1 METQRIFLAIF
12 ISLAILLGYQYFF
25 VPTPPPITESTVV
38 SSPKNGKVEE
48 KSVAGTPAPVAA
60 ASLLAAQPAG
70 ANTRQGREIPVKTSL
85 YSAVVTESG
94 GMVKSFQL
102 KDYREALAKD
112 SGNKEL
118 LQPKAGDNRPLNFS
132 WGVEPGSIP
141 PVVYEAA
148 PLKEEQGGAILTMRG
163 KLPSG
168 LEIVRTMRF
177 LDQQYLVELSIDVVN
192 NTATPLQGA
201 PYLTLDNRPFSH
213 DETQM
218 VFVGP
223 AVLHEGVLEEIKVDD
238 LKKGGRSFTG
248 KIGWAAYEDNY
259 FLCGIVP
266 RTGEQHTAHFSLQDE
281 NRVTTVL
288 AGASE
293 VIQPGQR
300 QQYTYSV
307 YFGPKTM
314 EALKSVGH
322 ELERSINFGW
332 FDVMAKPTLYL
343 LNFFHGYVGNYG
355 LAVILVTVLI
365 KLLFWPV
372 SQKGMKSMK
381 AMQKL
386 QPKMAKLREKFK
398 DDKQLQQQE
407 MVKLYQTYKVN
418 PVGGCLPMVIQIPVF
433 FALYKVLLQTIE
445 LRHAPFFLWITDL
458 SAPDRLFI
466 GFDLPFVGG
475 IPVLTLLMGATMFL
489 QQKMTPAT
497 GDPTQQKVMMFMPV
511 IFTFMFLNFASGLV
525 LYWFVNNLLSIG
537 QQYLVNRHEAA

>member
-1 METQRIFLAIF
+1 MDTQRIFLAIF
-12 ISLAILLGYQYFF
+12 LSLAILLGYQYFF
-25 VPTPPPITESTVV
+25 VPPPPPVTKGIVAST
-38 SSPKNGKVEE
+38 SQDGKAAE
-48 KSVAGTPAPVAA
+48 KSAVPVV
-60 ASLLAAQPAG
+60 G
-70 ANTRQGREIPVKTSL
+70 ANPAALLPVSAAVRQGREIPVTTSL

-94 GMVKSFQL
+94 GMVKSFRL
-102 KDYREALAKD
+102 KHYREALAKD

-118 LQPKAGDNRPLNFS
+118 LLPKGGDSLPLNFS

-141 PVVYEAA
+141 PVVYAAA
-148 PLKEEQGGAILTMRG
+148 PLKQEPGGGTILTMRG

-168 LEIVRTMRF
+168 LEVVRTMRF
-177 LDQQYLVELSIDVVN
+177 SDQQYLMELTIEVVN
-192 NTATPLQGA
+192 PTTTPLKGA
-201 PYLTLDNRPFSH
+201 PYLTLDNRPFSQ
-213 DETQM
+213 ESGR

-223 AVLHEGVLEEIKVDD
+223 AVLRDGVLEEIKTTD
-238 LKKGGRSFTG
+238 LKKGSRSFTG
-248 KIGWAAYEDNY
+248 KISWAAYEDNY

-266 RTGEQHTAHFSLQDE
+266 HTGEQHTAYFSLQEGD
-281 NRVTTVL
+281 RVSTVL
-288 AGASE
+288 AGASD

-314 EALKSVGH
+314 GALKAAGY
-322 ELERSINFGW
+322 ELDRSINFGW

-343 LNFFHGYVGNYG
+343 LNFLYGYVGNYG
-355 LAVILVTVLI
+355 VAIILVTVFI
-365 KLLFWPV
+365 KLLFWPI

-381 AMQKL
+381 TMQKL
-386 QPKMAKLREKFK
+386 QPKMAKIRERFK

-407 MVKLYQTYKVN
+407 MIKLYQTYKVN

-466 GFDLPFVGG
+466 GFNLPFVGG

-537 QQYLVNRHEAA
+537 QQYLVNRHEVV

>member
-1 METQRIFLAIF
+1 MDTQRIFLAIF
-12 ISLAILLGYQYFF
+12 LSLAILLGYQYFF
-25 VPTPPPITESTVV
+25 VPPPPPVTKSIVAST
-38 SSPKNGKVEE
+38 PQDGKAAE
-48 KSVAGTPAPVAA
+48 KSAVPVV
-60 ASLLAAQPAG
+60 G
-70 ANTRQGREIPVKTSL
+70 ANPAALLPVSAAVRQGREIPVTTSL

-94 GMVKSFQL
+94 GMVKSFRL
-102 KDYREALAKD
+102 KHYREALAKD

-118 LQPKAGDNRPLNFS
+118 LLPKGGDSLPLNFS

-148 PLKEEQGGAILTMRG
+148 PPKQEQGGGTILTMRG

-168 LEIVRTMRF
+168 LEVVRTMRF
-177 LDQQYLVELSIDVVN
+177 SDQQYLMELTIEVVN
-192 NTATPLQGA
+192 PTATPLKGA
-201 PYLTLDNRPFSH
+201 PYLTLDNRPFSQ
-213 DETQM
+213 ESGR

-223 AVLHEGVLEEIKVDD
+223 AVLRDGVLEEIKTTD
-238 LKKGGRSFTG
+238 LKKGSRSFTG
-248 KIGWAAYEDNY
+248 KISWAAYEDNY

-266 RTGEQHTAHFSLQDE
+266 HTGEQHTAYFSLQEGD
-281 NRVTTVL
+281 RVTTVL
-288 AGASE
+288 AGASD

-314 EALKSVGH
+314 GALKAAGY
-322 ELERSINFGW
+322 ELDRSINFGW

-343 LNFFHGYVGNYG
+343 LNFLYGYVGNYG
-355 LAVILVTVLI
+355 VAIILVTVFI
-365 KLLFWPV
+365 KLLFWPI

-381 AMQKL
+381 TMQKL
-386 QPKMAKLREKFK
+386 QPKMAKIREKFK

-407 MVKLYQTYKVN
+407 MIKLYQTYKVN

-466 GFDLPFVGG
+466 GFNLPFVGG

-537 QQYLVNRHEAA
+537 QQYLVNRHEVV

>member
-12 ISLAILLGYQYFF
+12 LSLAILLGYQFF
-25 VPTPPPITESTVV
+25 FAPSPPPGIQTTVTP
-38 SSPKNGKVEE
+38 SSQNDKGEENGA
-48 KSVAGTPAPVAA
+48 AGAPAPVTQ
-60 ASLLAAQPAG
+60 ASLLPALPDTAA
-70 ANTRQGREIPVKTSL
+70 TRQAREIPLTTSL

-94 GMVKSFQL
+94 GMLKSFQL
-102 KDYREALAKD
+102 KEYREALAKD

-118 LQPKAGDNRPLNFS
+118 LRPKAGDNLPLNFS

-141 PVVYEAA
+141 PVLYEAGTVQTE
-148 PLKEEQGGAILTMRG
+148 PGVGATLTMRG
-163 KLPSG
+163 NLPSG

-177 LDQQYLVELSIDVVN
+177 LDQQYLVELSVEVVN

-201 PYLTLDNRPFSH
+201 PYLTLDNRPFVEESA
-213 DETQM
+213 M
-218 VFVGP
+218 LFVGP
-223 AVLHEGVLEEIKVDD
+223 AVLVDGVLEEIKTSD
-238 LKKGGRSFTG
+238 LKKGSKSFTG

-259 FLCGIVP
+259 FLLGIVP

-288 AGASE
+288 AGASD

-307 YFGPKTM
+307 YSGPKTM
-314 EALKSVGH
+314 GDLKAVGH

-355 LAVILVTVLI
+355 LAIILVTVLI
-365 KLLFWPV
+365 KLLFWPI

-381 AMQKL
+381 TMQKL
-386 QPKMAKLREKFK
+386 QPKMAKLREKYK
-398 DDKQLQQQE
+398 DDKQQQQQE
-407 MVKLYQTYKVN
+407 MINLYKTYKVN

-445 LRHAPFFLWITDL
+445 LRHAPFMLWITDL
-458 SAPDRLFI
+458 SAPDRLFAGLDI
-466 GFDLPFVGG
+466 PFLGG

-497 GDPTQQKVMMFMPV
+497 GDPTQQKVMMFMPL

-525 LYWFVNNLLSIG
+525 LYWFINNLLSIG
-537 QQYLVNRHEAA
+537 QQYLVNRQETA

>member
-12 ISLAILLGYQYFF
+12 LSLAILLGYQYFF
-25 VPTPPPITESTVV
+25 VPSPSPVTETIVAT
-38 SSPKNGKVEE
+38 SPENGKTE
-48 KSVAGTPAPVAA
+48 KENVATQAPVAA
-60 ASLLAAQPAG
+60 ASLLAAQPVG
-70 ANTRQGREIPVKTSL
+70 ATVRQGREIPLTTSL

-118 LQPKAGDNRPLNFS
+118 LLPKAGDSLPLNFS

-141 PVVYEAA
+141 PLVYEAA
-148 PLKEEQGGAILTMRG
+148 PLKNEQGDTILTLRG
-163 KLPSG
+163 RLPSG
-168 LEIVRTMRF
+168 LEIIRTMRF
-177 LDQQYLVELSIDVVN
+177 LDQQYLLELTIEVIN
-192 NTATPLQGA
+192 ATATPLQGA
-201 PYLTLDNRPFSH
+201 PYLTLDNRPFSK
-213 DETQM
+213 ENGM
-218 VFVGP
+218 VSVGP
-223 AVLHEGVLEEIKVDD
+223 AILHNGVLEEIKAGD
-238 LKKGGRSFTG
+238 LKKGVRSFTG

-259 FLCGIVP
+259 FFCGIVP
-266 RTGEQHTAHFSLQDE
+266 QTGEQHTAHFSLQDE
-281 NRVTTVL
+281 NRVSTVL
-288 AGASE
+288 AGANE
-293 VIQPGQR
+293 VIEPGQR
-300 QQYTYSV
+300 QKYAYSV

-314 EALKSVGH
+314 GALKAAGH

-343 LNFFHGYVGNYG
+343 LNFLHRYVGNYG
-355 LAVILVTVLI
+355 LAIILVTVLI
-365 KLLFWPV
+365 KLLFWPI
-372 SQKGMKSMK
+372 SQKGMQSMK
-381 AMQKL
+381 TMQKL
-386 QPKMAKLREKFK
+386 QPKMAKVREKYK

-407 MVKLYQTYKVN
+407 MIKLYQTYKVN
-418 PVGGCLPMVIQIPVF
+418 PVGGCLPMIIQIPVF

-458 SAPDRLFI
+458 SAPDRLFV
-466 GFDLPFVGG
+466 GFALPFLGG

-537 QQYLVNRHEAA
+537 QQYLVNRDQRA

>member
-1 METQRIFLAIF
+1 MFLAIF
-12 ISLAILLGYQYFF
+12 LSLAILLGYQYFF
-25 VPTPPPITESTVV
+25 VPPPPPVTESSVA
-38 SSPKNGKVEE
+38 SSPQNGKADE
-48 KSVAGTPAPVAA
+48 KSVAHAPAPVAA
-60 ASLLAAQPAG
+60 ASLLAAKTAG
-70 ANTRQGREIPVKTSL
+70 APVRKGREIPVTTSL

-94 GMVKSFQL
+94 GMLKSFQL
-102 KDYREALAKD
+102 KNYREALPKD

-118 LQPKAGDNRPLNFS
+118 LRPKADDTLPLNFS
-132 WGVEPGSIP
+132 WGIEPGSIP
-141 PVVYEAA
+141 PMLYEAA
-148 PLKEEQGGAILTMRG
+148 PVKEEQDGGATLTLRG

-168 LEIVRTMRF
+168 LEVVRTMQF
-177 LDQQYLVELSIDVVN
+177 FDQQYLMEMTVDVVN

-201 PYLTLDNRPFSH
+201 PYLTLDNRPFAS
-213 DETQM
+213 ESRM
-218 VFVGP
+218 VSAGP
-223 AVLHEGVLEEIKVDD
+223 AVLRDGVLEEIKAAD
-238 LKKGGRSFTG
+238 LKKGSRSFTG

-266 RTGEQHTAHFSLQDE
+266 RTGEQHTAHFSVQDE

-288 AGASE
+288 AGASD

-314 EALKSVGH
+314 GALKAVGH

-343 LNFFHGYVGNYG
+343 LNFLHGYLGNYG
-355 LAVILVTVLI
+355 LAIILVTVLI
-365 KLLFWPV
+365 KLLFWPI

-381 AMQKL
+381 TMQKL
-386 QPKMAKLREKFK
+386 QPKMAKLREKYK
-398 DDKQLQQQE
+398 DDKQMQQQE
-407 MVKLYQTYKVN
+407 MIKLYQTYKVN

-458 SAPDRLFI
+458 SAPDRLPI
-466 GFDLPFVGG
+466 GIDLPFVGG

-489 QQKMTPAT
+489 QQKMTPST

-537 QQYLVNRHEAA
+537 QQYIVNRHEVA